1 MKNAISPFLW
11 FDGNAEDAVKFYTS
25 IFKDSSIRAI
35 NRYDSGP
42 MTGKVLTAVF
52 ELAGQTFMAI
62 DGGPEFKFTEA
73 ISFFVNC
80 ESQAEVDYYW
90 NALSEGGDESA
101 QQCGWLKDKYGV
113 SWQIVPTALPQL
125 LGNPDPEKA
134 QKAMQAMLKM
144 KKIDIEALRRAS
156 E

>member
-134 QKAMQAMLKM
+134 QKAMQAVLKM